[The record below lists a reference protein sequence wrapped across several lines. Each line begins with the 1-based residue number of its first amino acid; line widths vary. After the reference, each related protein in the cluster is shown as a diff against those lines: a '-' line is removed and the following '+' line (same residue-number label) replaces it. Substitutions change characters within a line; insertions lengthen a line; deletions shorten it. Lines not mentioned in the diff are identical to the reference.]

1 MLLPVFRGS
10 TIKLIYSQKVP
21 IKFHYVIYFDGQYVT
36 MACAGSNMFWGAL
49 RGLN

>member
-36 MACAGSNMFWGAL
+36 MACAGSNMF
-49 RGLN
+49 